1 MKVQI
6 VDADFW
12 LNKVFAALV
21 GLEDIE
27 WKQEK
32 QKVVQGIIKKKN
44 RKRRFIPFL
53 KPLPDDYPV
62 DIWNEM
68 GLFEAL
74 SSSYSFYE
82 MGAEEKSKKLD
93 TILQSLINLTRGN
106 VEAVY
111 LTDKEINLIDKYQ
124 KICEHH
130 REKQ

>member
-1 MKVQI
+1 MKIKI
-6 VDADFW
+6 VDADLW
-12 LNKVFAALV
+12 INKVFTALT

-27 WKQEK
+27 WKEEK

-53 KPLPDDYPV
+53 KPLPDDHPI

-68 GLFEAL
+68 GLFETL

-82 MGAEEKSKKLD
+82 MRAEEKSKKLD
-93 TILQSLINLTRGN
+93 TILQSLIDLTRGN
-106 VEAVY
+106 VGAVY
-111 LTDKEINLIDKYQ
+111 LTDKEINLIEKYQ
-124 KICEHH
+124 KICEQH